1 MRTRKKELIA
11 GGLVIAAALL
21 FLMINATRSSA
32 QYFLTVEEVLAAGAQ
47 TTDRVYRTSGAVV
60 GDSILYDAESL
71 TLHFTIAHVPASM
84 DEVEKRG
91 GLAAV
96 LKESVNDP
104 ANTRLDVVY
113 NGAIPD
119 LLRDEAQAIIS
130 GNLRDDGTFHAE
142 ELLLKCP
149 SKYESDLP
157 SD

>member
-1 MRTRKKELIA
+1 VQTRKKELVA
-11 GGLVIAAALL
+11 GGVVIAAALL
-21 FLMINATRSSA
+21 FLIINATRSSA
-32 QYFLTVEEVLAAGAQ
+32 QYFLTVEEVLASGTN

-84 DEVEKRG
+84 DEVEKLG

-96 LKESVNDP
+96 LKEAVNNP

-113 NGAIPD
+113 NGSVPD
-119 LLRDEAQAIIS
+119 LLRDEAQAIVS
-130 GNLRDDGTFHAE
+130 GYLQEDGTFHAE

-157 SD
+157 AD